1 MEEAYHMTTS
11 FGALLRERRRAAG
24 LTQRTLAQKAQLD
37 FSYIS
42 KLENDRLPPPAADT
56 IVLLCSILGVPAED
70 LLAFTHKLPS
80 TVEEKVSANAAAQM
94 FLREAQDLTEAQWQH
109 LARRLHAQIDTRQKR
124 NSMLPTRA
132 NAYDLVQWASRYDA
146 PGQLPELVRR
156 LILATASD
164 ITYLQMRSGEGTRY
178 GGYDGTVKAERGNA
192 FVPDG
197 LSAWEMG
204 VDPKPKKK
212 ADDDYK
218 KRTAKPLDVDPSQA
232 TFVFVTPH
240 RWPGKE
246 NWAAEKRKTGP
257 WRNVRAFDADDLATW
272 LALAPEVHV
281 WISRLVGK
289 DPGNVRDL
297 ESFWLDWQ
305 EATHPPLS
313 AELIIAGQKEAA
325 QQLTQQLRVPA
336 STMTIGADSQ
346 EEALAFIAAAFERLP
361 KLERD
366 ALFTCTLIVYSA
378 DAWSQMVLSTQP
390 LVLLPTFAPVEV
402 VQATRRG
409 HHVLVPVGRE
419 TAEAS
424 GMVILQQPARPAA
437 EAALVAMG
445 VPQERAS
452 SLAAI
457 AHRSLLSLRRQL
469 AVNPALQQPAW
480 ATREQ
485 ARLLLPALLAGNWDE
500 ALEGDRKTIAAL
512 AGRSYEEVEAD
523 LVGYAQVSDP
533 PVRRVGTTWLL
544 ASKEDAWR
552 LLARFLTGQ
561 DLERFRRT
569 ASEVLATLDPA
580 LELPLEQR
588 WQAAIRSHARPHS
601 HFLRE
606 GLADTL
612 ALMATRPVNNWP
624 GSSGSG
630 QSYVNALV
638 TQLLRQANDDQSGK
652 VWISL
657 ADVLP
662 LLAEAAPEAF
672 LSALDI
678 ATTGSDPVIRRL
690 FTDQSGD
697 AFTTRSSHP
706 HLLWALERL
715 AWSPI
720 YLSNA
725 ALFLARLTRLTTE
738 GRLANRPGSS
748 LRGIFVLW
756 YPQTVAT
763 FEEQLDVLDRLRE
776 QEPVVAWKLMI
787 ALLPRPHDTADPSTA
802 PRWRDWKPEEQ
813 EASFTYAHLW
823 RATDELITRL
833 LLDVGVESERISN
846 LVECVQNLPPPLRTT
861 VLDHL
866 ESLDPTVFNTNSRE
880 AICAEL
886 RKQIASHRRFSQA
899 PWAMPSSDLD
909 RLRAIHERFK
919 PEDMLQQVLPL
930 FTASPHLLDEPEEP
944 DMKKHE
950 EAVNEIEVAAAR
962 HKKHEEAVYQA
973 QVAAAQQMY
982 QAEGLTGLYTLIE
995 VVEQPGVLGWVLGR
1009 SGLVEA
1015 EEDHVL
1021 HELGSSD
1028 PKRRRVAENYVAGRF
1043 WACGWAWAD
1052 ERLGANG
1059 PLQTPKQWVNFLLNL
1074 PRGAETW
1081 DRLERLGED
1090 TISLYWRQFPYLVE
1104 DPADCLRAAE
1114 QLLVHGR
1121 PWRALDVVAH
1131 YVGQVLPDTE
1141 FVMSI
1146 LEQARDTSL
1155 NAPID
1160 QFLRYEIQQLLE
1172 YLEQAAGVDAV
1183 RLAQIEWAFL
1193 PLFRYE
1199 QRPFK
1204 ALYHQLA
1211 VDPQFFIELVCLVYR
1226 ASDEAPS
1233 ELSEHE
1239 QARAGMAYDLLH
1251 SASEIPGA
1259 QEGDLLDPAILTAW
1273 VEDVRQ
1279 VLDERKRREVGD
1291 LCIGHLLSHARL
1303 ENNEVWPPKAIRALL
1318 EHLRSEEIERGMEL
1332 AVYNARG
1339 ATWRNPID
1347 GGAQERKLM
1356 EQYRAQ
1362 AQALQARWPRTA
1374 DMLRRL
1380 AQSYEEEARMH
1391 DREAE
1396 LRQNGW

>member
-1 MEEAYHMTTS
+1 MTVS
-11 FGALLRERRRAAG
+11 FGTLLRERRRAAG
-24 LTQRTLAQKAQLD
+24 LTQRELAEKAQLD
-37 FSYIS
+37 CSYIS

-56 IVLLCSILGVPAED
+56 IVLLCSILGVPADD
-70 LLAFTHKLPS
+70 LLASTHKLPS
-80 TVEEKVSANAAAQM
+80 TIEEKVSANAAAQV
-94 FLREAQDLTEAQWQH
+94 FLREAQDLTEEQWQQ

-146 PGQLPELVRR
+146 PGQLPELVHR
-156 LILATASD
+156 LILATAGD
-164 ITYLQMRSGEGTRY
+164 ITHLQIRSGEGTRY
-178 GGYDGTVKAERGNA
+178 GGYDGTVKAGRGNA

-197 LSAWEMG
+197 LSVWEMG

-246 NWAAEKRKTGP
+246 NWAADNRKTGP
-257 WRNVRAFDADDLATW
+257 WRDVRAFDADDLATW
-272 LALAPEVHV
+272 LALAPEIHV

-289 DPGNVRDL
+289 DPGNVKDL
-297 ESFWLDWQ
+297 ESFWLDWR

-313 AELIIAGQKEAA
+313 AELIIAGQEEVA
-325 QQLTQQLRVPA
+325 QRLTQQLRVPA
-336 STMTIGADSQ
+336 STVTIRADSQ

-366 ALFTCTLIVYSA
+366 LLFTCTLIVYSP
-378 DAWSQMVLSTQP
+378 DAWSQIALSTQP
-390 LVLLPTFAPVEV
+390 LVLLPMFAPVEV
-402 VQATRRG
+402 VQATRMG

-424 GMVILQQPARPAA
+424 GMVILQQPTRPAA

-480 ATREQ
+480 ATQEQ
-485 ARLLLPALLAGNWDE
+485 GRPLLPALLAGNWDE

-512 AGRSYEEVEAD
+512 AGRPYEEVEAD

-552 LLARFLTGQ
+552 LLARFLTSQ
-561 DLERFRRT
+561 DLERFRQT

-580 LELPLEQR
+580 LELPIEQR
-588 WQAAIRSHARPHS
+588 WQAAISGHARPHS
-601 HFLRE
+601 RFLRE

-630 QSYVNALV
+630 QFYANAIV

-652 VWISL
+652 VWTSL
-657 ADVLP
+657 PDVLP

-672 LSALDI
+672 LSAIDI
-678 ATTGSDPVIRRL
+678 ATARPDPVIRQL

-697 AFTTRSSHP
+697 AFTARSSHP
-706 HLLWALERL
+706 YLLWALERL
-715 AWSPI
+715 AWSPA

-725 ALFLARLTRLTTE
+725 ALFLARLTRLNVE
-738 GRLANRPGSS
+738 GRLANRPSNS

-756 YPQTVAT
+756 YPQTTAT

-776 QEPVVAWKLMI
+776 QEPAVAWKLMI
-787 ALLPRPHDTADPSTA
+787 ALLPRPHETADPSAA
-802 PRWRDWKPEEQ
+802 PCWRDWKPEER
-813 EASFTYAHLW
+813 EASFTYAQLW
-823 RATDELITRL
+823 RATDTLITRL
-833 LLDVGVESERISN
+833 LLDVGVDSERISN
-846 LVECVQNLPPPLRTT
+846 LVECVQNLPPTSRTT

-866 ESLDPTVFNTNSRE
+866 ESLDPAVMDTSSRE

-886 RKQIASHRRFSQA
+886 REQIASHRRFSQA
-899 PWAMPSSDLD
+899 PWAMPSEDLD

-944 DMKKHE
+944 NMTKHGE
-950 EAVNEIEVAAAR
+950 SVNEIQVVAAR
-962 HKKHEEAVYQA
+962 QKKHAEAVYQA
-973 QVAAAQQMY
+973 QVAAAHQVY
-982 QAEGLTGLYTLIE
+982 QAEGLTGLFTLIE

-1028 PKRRRVAENYVAGRF
+1028 PKRRRVAAEYVAGRF
-1043 WACGWAWAD
+1043 WACGWTWAD

-1059 PLQTPKQWVNFLLNL
+1059 PLQTPEQWANFFLNL
-1074 PRGAETW
+1074 PRRAETW
-1081 DRLERLGED
+1081 DRLERLSED
-1090 TISLYWRQFPYLVE
+1090 TVSRYWREFPYLVE
-1104 DPADCLRAAE
+1104 DPAGCLRAAE
-1114 QLLVHGR
+1114 QLLIHGR
-1121 PWRALDVVAH
+1121 AWRALDVVAH
-1131 YVGQVLPDTE
+1131 YVEQVQPDAE
-1141 FVMSI
+1141 LVMSI
-1146 LEQARDTSL
+1146 LEQARDTPL

-1160 QFLRYEIQQLLE
+1160 QFLLYEIQQLLE
-1172 YLEQAAGVDAV
+1172 YLEQAAEVDAD
-1183 RLAQIEWAFL
+1183 RLARIELAFL

-1211 VDPQFFIELVCLVYR
+1211 VGPQFFIELVCLAYR
-1226 ASDEAPS
+1226 ASDEAPR
-1233 ELSEHE
+1233 ERSEHE
-1239 QARAGMAYDLLH
+1239 QARARIAYNLLH
-1251 SASEIPGA
+1251 SASEVPGT
-1259 QEGDLLDPAILTAW
+1259 QDGDLLDPEKLTAW
-1273 VEDVRQ
+1273 VEEVRQ

-1291 LCIGHLLSHARL
+1291 LCIGHLLSHAKS
-1303 ENNEVWPPKAIRALL
+1303 EADEVWPPKPIRALL
-1318 EHLRSEEIERGMEL
+1318 EHLHSEEVERGMER

-1339 ATWRNPID
+1339 ATWRSLTN

-1362 AQALQARWPRTA
+1362 AQAIQARWPRTA

-1391 DREAE
+1391 DRQTE

>member
-1 MEEAYHMTTS
+1 MVTS
-11 FGALLRERRRAAG
+11 FGALLREQRRAAG
-24 LTQRTLAQKAQLD
+24 LTQRELAQRANLD

-56 IVLLCSILGVPAED
+56 IVLLCSILGIPAD
-70 LLAFTHKLPS
+70 NLLASTRKLPS
-80 TVEEKVSANAAAQM
+80 AVEEKVSANAAAQI
-94 FLREAQDLTEAQWQH
+94 FLREAQDLTEAQWQQ
-109 LARRLHAQIDTRQKR
+109 LARQLHAQIDTRQKR
-124 NSMLPTRA
+124 SSMLPTRA

-156 LILATASD
+156 LILATAGD
-164 ITYLQMRSGEGTRY
+164 ITYIEMRSGEGTRY
-178 GGYDGTVKAERGNA
+178 GGYDGTVKAERGNV
-192 FVPDG
+192 FVSDG

-240 RWPGKE
+240 RWPGKK
-246 NWAAEKRKTGP
+246 NWAAEKRQAGL
-257 WRNVRAFDADDLATW
+257 WRDVRALDADDLAAW
-272 LALAPEVHV
+272 LTLAPEVHV

-313 AELIIAGQKEAA
+313 AELITAGQHEAA

-336 STMTIGADSQ
+336 SIVTILADSQ

-378 DAWSQMVLSTQP
+378 DTWSQMVLSTQP
-390 LVLLPTFAPVEV
+390 LVLLPMFAPVEV

-409 HHVLVPVGRE
+409 HHILVPVGRE

-424 GMVILQQPARPAA
+424 GMVVLQQPSQPAA

-485 ARLLLPALLAGNWDE
+485 ARPLLPALLAGNWDE
-500 ALEGDRKTIAAL
+500 AFEEDRNTIAAL
-512 AGRSYEEVEAD
+512 AGRPYEEVEAD
-523 LVGYAQVSDP
+523 LVGYAQISDP

-552 LLARFLTGQ
+552 LLARFLTSQ

-569 ASEVLATLDPA
+569 ACEVLATLDPA

-588 WQAAIRSHARPHS
+588 WQAAIRGHARPHS
-601 HFLRE
+601 RFLRE

-612 ALMATRPVNNWP
+612 ALMATRSVNNWP
-624 GSSGSG
+624 GSSGSV
-630 QSYVNALV
+630 QSYVNAIV

-652 VWISL
+652 IWTSL
-657 ADVLP
+657 AEVLP
-662 LLAEAAPEAF
+662 LLAEATPEAF

-678 ATTGSDPVIRRL
+678 ATTGSDPVIQQL

-697 AFTTRSSHP
+697 AFTARSSHH

-715 AWSPI
+715 AWSPL
-720 YLSNA
+720 YLSDA
-725 ALFLARLTRLTTE
+725 ALFLARLTRLNVE

-748 LRGIFVLW
+748 LRGIFVFW
-756 YPQTVAT
+756 YPQTAAT

-776 QEPVVAWKLMI
+776 REPAVAWKLMI
-787 ALLPRPHDTADPSTA
+787 ALLPRPHETADPSSA

-833 LLDVGVESERISN
+833 LLDVGVYSERISN
-846 LVECVQNLPPPLRTT
+846 LVECVQNLPPPSRTT
-861 VLDHL
+861 ILDYL
-866 ESLDPTVFNTNSRE
+866 ESLDPTVFDTPSRE
-880 AICAEL
+880 VICAEL
-886 RKQIASHRRFSQA
+886 REQIARHRRFSHAQ
-899 PWAMPSSDLD
+899 WAMPGEDLD
-909 RLRAIHERFK
+909 RLRAIHERLK
-919 PEDMLQQVLPL
+919 PEEMLQQALPL

-944 DMKKHE
+944 DMKRHK
-950 EAVNEIEVAAAR
+950 EAVNEIDVAAAR
-962 HKKHEEAVYQA
+962 QKLHEEAVYQA
-973 QVAAAQQMY
+973 QMAAAQYLY
-982 QAEGLTGLYTLIE
+982 QAEGLTGLFSLIE
-995 VVEQPGVLGWVLGR
+995 VVEQPGALGWVLGR
-1009 SGLVEA
+1009 SGLVEV
-1015 EEDHVL
+1015 EEDHIL
-1021 HELGSSD
+1021 HELDSSD
-1028 PKRRRVAENYVAGRF
+1028 PKRRRVAEYYVAGRF

-1052 ERLGANG
+1052 ERLSVND
-1059 PLQTPKQWVNFLLNL
+1059 LFQTSEQWVNFFLNL
-1074 PRGAETW
+1074 PRKAETW

-1090 TISLYWRQFPYLVE
+1090 TVSRYWRQFPSLVE
-1104 DPADCLRAAE
+1104 DPADCLRATK
-1114 QLLVHGR
+1114 QLLIHER
-1121 PWRALDVVAH
+1121 AWRALDVVAH
-1131 YVGQVLPDTE
+1131 YLEQVRPDAE
-1141 FVMSI
+1141 FIMGI

-1155 NAPID
+1155 NGPID
-1160 QFLRYEIQQLLE
+1160 QFLLYEIQQLLE
-1172 YLEQAAGVDAV
+1172 YLEQAADVDAV
-1183 RLAQIEWAFL
+1183 RLAQVELAFL

-1211 VDPQFFIELVCLVYR
+1211 VDPQFFIELVCLAYR
-1226 ASDEAPS
+1226 ASDEAPR
-1233 ELSEHE
+1233 ELSELE
-1239 QARAGMAYDLLH
+1239 ESRARIAYDLLH
-1251 SASEIPGA
+1251 AASEVPSTQDGN
-1259 QEGDLLDPAILTAW
+1259 LLDSEKLIVW
-1273 VEDVRQ
+1273 VEEVRQ

-1291 LCIGHLLSHARL
+1291 LCIGHLLSHARS
-1303 ENNEVWPPKAIRALL
+1303 EGDEIWPPKAIRVLL
-1318 EHLRSEEIERGMEL
+1318 EHLHSEDVERGIEL

-1339 ATWRNPID
+1339 ATWRSLTD

-1362 AQALQARWPRTA
+1362 AQALQARWTRTA
-1374 DMLRRL
+1374 AMLRRL
-1380 AQSYEEEARMH
+1380 AQSYEEEAYMH

>member
-1 MEEAYHMTTS
+1 MTAS

-24 LTQRTLAQKAQLD
+24 LTQRALAQRARLD

-56 IVLLCSILGVPAED
+56 IVLLCSILGVPADD

-80 TVEEKVSANAAAQM
+80 TVEEKVSANAAAQI
-94 FLREAQDLTEAQWQH
+94 FLREAQDLTEAQWQQ
-109 LARRLHAQIDTRQKR
+109 LARQLHAQIDTRQKR

-146 PGQLPELVRR
+146 PGQLPELVHR
-156 LILATASD
+156 LILATADD
-164 ITYLQMRSGEGTRY
+164 ITHLQMRSGEGTRY
-178 GGYDGTVKAERGNA
+178 GGYDGTVKAGRGNA

-218 KRTAKPLDVDPSQA
+218 KRTARPLDVDPSQA

-240 RWPGKE
+240 RWLGKE
-246 NWAAEKRKTGP
+246 NWAAEKRQAGP
-257 WRNVRAFDADDLATW
+257 WCDVRALDADDLAAW

-289 DPGNVRDL
+289 DPGNIQDL
-297 ESFWLDWQ
+297 ESFWLEWR
-305 EATHPPLS
+305 EATQPPLS
-313 AELIIAGQKEAA
+313 AELITAGQEAAA
-325 QQLTQQLRVPA
+325 QQFTQQLQAPA
-336 STMTIGADSQ
+336 SIVTIRADAQ

-366 ALFTCTLIVYSA
+366 LLFTRTLIVYSPDVWHQIA
-378 DAWSQMVLSTQP
+378 LSTQP
-390 LVLLPTFAPVEV
+390 LVLLPMFAPVEV
-402 VQATRRG
+402 IQATRRG
-409 HHVLVPVGRE
+409 HHVLIPVGRE

-424 GMVILQQPARPAA
+424 GMVVLQHPTRPAA
-437 EAALVAMG
+437 EAALVSMG
-445 VPQERAS
+445 ILQDRATF
-452 SLAAI
+452 LAAI

-469 AVNPALQQPAW
+469 AVNPTLQQPSW
-480 ATREQ
+480 AIREQ
-485 ARLLLPALLAGNWDE
+485 ARPLLPALLAGNWDE
-500 ALEGDRKTIAAL
+500 ALEGDRKTIEAL
-512 AGRSYEEVEAD
+512 TGRPYAEVEAD

-552 LLARFLTGQ
+552 LLARFLTTQ
-561 DLERFRRT
+561 DLERFRQ
-569 ASEVLATLDPA
+569 AACEVLATLDPA
-580 LELPLEQR
+580 LELPIEQR
-588 WQAAIRSHARPHS
+588 WQAGISGHTRLHS

-612 ALMATRPVNNWP
+612 ALMATRPVNDWP

-630 QSYVNALV
+630 QSYVNGIVA
-638 TQLLRQANDDQSGK
+638 QLLRQANDDQSGK
-652 VWISL
+652 VWTSL
-657 ADVLP
+657 ADVMP

-672 LSALDI
+672 LSAVDI
-678 ATTGSDPVIRRL
+678 ATTGPDPVIRQL

-697 AFTTRSSHP
+697 AFTARSSHP

-725 ALFLARLTRLTTE
+725 ALFLARLTRLNAE

-756 YPQTVAT
+756 YPQTAAT

-776 QEPVVAWKLMI
+776 QEPAVAWKLMI
-787 ALLPRPHDTADPSTA
+787 ALLPRPHETADSSAA
-802 PRWRDWKPEEQ
+802 PRWRDWKPEER

-823 RATDELITRL
+823 RATDALIIRL

-846 LVECVQNLPPPLRTT
+846 LIECVQNLPPPSRTT

-866 ESLDPTVFNTNSRE
+866 ESLDPTVLDTSSRK

-886 RKQIASHRRFSQA
+886 REQIASHRRFSQA
-899 PWAMPSSDLD
+899 PWAMPSEDLE

-962 HKKHEEAVYQA
+962 QKKHEEAVYQA
-973 QVAAAQQMY
+973 QVAAAQQVY
-982 QAEGLTGLYTLIE
+982 QAEGLTGLFTLIK

-1015 EEDHVL
+1015 EEDQVL

-1028 PKRRRVAENYVAGRF
+1028 PKRRRVAEDYVAGRF

-1059 PLQTPKQWVNFLLNL
+1059 PLQTPEQWANFFLNL
-1074 PRGAETW
+1074 PRRAETW
-1081 DRLERLGED
+1081 DRLERLGKD
-1090 TISLYWRQFPYLVE
+1090 TVSLYWRQFPYLVE

-1114 QLLVHGR
+1114 QLLIHGR
-1121 PWRALDVVAH
+1121 AWRALDVVAH
-1131 YVGQVLPDTE
+1131 YVEQVQPDAE
-1141 FVMSI
+1141 FVMNI

-1155 NAPID
+1155 NTPID
-1160 QFLRYEIQQLLE
+1160 QFLLYEIPQLLE
-1172 YLEQAAGVDAV
+1172 YLEQAAEVDAV
-1183 RLAQIEWAFL
+1183 RLARIELAFL

-1204 ALYHQLA
+1204 VLYHQLA
-1211 VDPQFFIELVCLVYR
+1211 VDPQFFIELVCLAYR
-1226 ASDEAPS
+1226 ASDEAPH

-1239 QARAGMAYDLLH
+1239 QARARIAYDLLH
-1251 SASEIPGA
+1251 AAGEVPGT
-1259 QEGDLLDPAILTAW
+1259 QDGDLLDPAKLTAW
-1273 VEDVRQ
+1273 VEEVRQ

-1303 ENNEVWPPKAIRALL
+1303 EGNEVWPPKAIRALL
-1318 EHLRSEEIERGMEL
+1318 EHLHSEEVERGIEL

-1339 ATWRNPID
+1339 VTWRSLTD

-1356 EQYRAQ
+1356 EQYHTQ

-1391 DREAE
+1391 DREAD